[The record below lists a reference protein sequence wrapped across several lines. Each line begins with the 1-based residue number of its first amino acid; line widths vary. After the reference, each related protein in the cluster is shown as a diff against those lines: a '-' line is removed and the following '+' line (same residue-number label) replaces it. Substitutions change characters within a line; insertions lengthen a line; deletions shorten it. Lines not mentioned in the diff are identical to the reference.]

1 MSTLTDKEKRT
12 LRIATVVIAIY
23 LGLFFGWRGWRKLEA
38 RRSEYQQLVKDARRL
53 KQELQPYENK
63 TLRMEKLK
71 STFQIDPSKLSKA
84 SLVAEASAA
93 IQKAAQSG
101 GIQLGPIRESS
112 ARASA
117 KELASMQLEG
127 TGPIPAVMTLLH
139 RLEVLGYPLILDSVQ
154 ITPDSTKPG
163 SVKVNLTIL
172 ILDFEQWTKGSSLTA
187 AWLRNGNKEV
197 RHA

>member
-1 MSTLTDKEKRT
+1 MSTLTDREKRT
-12 LRIATVVIAIY
+12 LRIATVVMAIY

-63 TLRMEKLK
+63 ALRMEKLR
-71 STFQIDPSKLSKA
+71 STFHFDLAKLSKA

-139 RLEVLGYPLILDSVQ
+139 RVELLGYPLIVDSVQ
-154 ITPDSTKPG
+154 LTPDSTKPG
-163 SVKVNLTIL
+163 SIKVNLTIL
-172 ILDFEQWTKGSSLTA
+172 ILDFEQWTKGSSLSA
-187 AWLRNGNKEV
+187 AWLGHQKNRVG
-197 RHA
+197 HA